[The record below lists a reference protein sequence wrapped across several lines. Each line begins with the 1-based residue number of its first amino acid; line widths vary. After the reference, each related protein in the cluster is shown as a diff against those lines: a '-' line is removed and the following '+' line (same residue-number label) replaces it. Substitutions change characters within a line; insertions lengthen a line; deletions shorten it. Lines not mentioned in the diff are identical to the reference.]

1 MKAKTSTA
9 ILGVFVIAAVFIVMA
24 LILALKGK
32 RLFASNP
39 TYTIM
44 VDKSVKGLSKGAI
57 VTFRGVKIGQV
68 TKIMLMPVN
77 TIMSQDTSSNWPLEI
92 TIEIDPQTIDFDRN
106 MLKKLQK
113 NKTSKAIFE
122 ASNFY
127 FTDKFLVDRWLE
139 YMVKEHNLAA
149 MIKLSSMLTGQL
161 YIELDFQKDYKATE
175 EELAMLRQGYIPVR
189 ATSMEKL
196 VAVLDNKRLTDTIAA
211 TLGIFEDAIMSG
223 KVQTMIDDIHAS
235 CENLKQISTAT
246 QELIDS
252 LNKKI
257 PNVINDADTAIT
269 TANTTFGNAN
279 DILSDISAR
288 IGNTL
293 ESVNDLLSEFKEV
306 TKQVKSDVDLSNGP
320 ISELIANAN
329 KASIQLTELLKTT
342 NSIAQSLQGTDS
354 FDPMEGTALTN
365 LLKEM
370 EEAARSIRV
379 VADML
384 RDNPEVLLKGK

>member
-9 ILGVFVIAAVFIVMA
+9 ILGVFVIAAIFIVMA
-24 LILALKGK
+24 LLLALKGK
-32 RLFASNP
+32 RLFATNP
-39 TYTIM
+39 TYKII

-68 TKIMLMPVN
+68 TKIMLMSVN
-77 TIMSQDTSSNWPLEI
+77 TIMSQDTSSWPLEI
-92 TIEIDPQTIDFDRN
+92 TVEIDPQTIDFDRN

-113 NKTSKAIFE
+113 DKKTKAIFE
-122 ASNFY
+122 SANFY
-127 FTDKFLVDRWLE
+127 FTDRFLVDRWLE

-175 EELAMLRQGYIPVR
+175 EELTMLRQGYIPVR

-196 VAVLDNKRLTDTIAA
+196 VAVLDSKRLTDTIAA

-223 KVQTMIDDIHAS
+223 KVQAMIDDIHAT
-235 CENLKQISTAT
+235 CENVKQISTTT

-257 PNVINDADTAIT
+257 PNVINGADTAIT

-279 DILSDISAR
+279 KALSDISAR
-288 IGNTL
+288 IGTTL
-293 ESVNDLLSEFKEV
+293 ESVNELLAEFKDV
-306 TKQVKSDVDLSNGP
+306 TKQVKNDVDLTNGP
-320 ISELIANAN
+320 IAELIANAN
-329 KASIQLTELLKTT
+329 KASVQLAELLKTT
-342 NSIAQSLQGTDS
+342 NSIAQSLQSTDS
-354 FDPMEGTALTN
+354 FDPTEGTALTN